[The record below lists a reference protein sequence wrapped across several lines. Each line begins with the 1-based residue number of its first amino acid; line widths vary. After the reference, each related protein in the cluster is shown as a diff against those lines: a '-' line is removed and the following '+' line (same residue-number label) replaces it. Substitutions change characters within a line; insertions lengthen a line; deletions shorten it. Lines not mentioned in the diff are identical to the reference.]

1 MVRRPPRSTR
11 TDTLFPYTTLF
22 RSDEDG
28 FKIDRKVEML
38 LSSDT
43 PTGISKSMGLGL
55 IGLADAFE
63 QLAPDLLVI
72 LGDRFEILAAA
83 SAAMVARIPIAHL
96 HGGELTEGVIDDA
109 IRHAVTKMSHFH
121 FVASDEYRRSEERRV
136 GKECVSTCRS
146 R

>member
-1 MVRRPPRSTR
+1 MRI
-11 TDTLFPYTTLF
+11 
-22 RSDEDG
+22 SDW
-28 FKIDRKVEML
+28 
-38 LSSDT
+38 SSDVC
-43 PTGISKSMGLGL
+43 SSDL
-55 IGLADAFE
+55 
-63 QLAPDLLVI
+63 DLLVI

-121 FVASDEYRRSEERRV
+121 FVASDEYRHRVIRSEERRV

-146 R
+146 RWSPFH